1 MTTSFS
7 GVVPP
12 KVKLSPGN
20 RTTLLVLHLPCL
32 PVLKEGRFAVSR
44 RAFLRVTQT
53 TLVFLLALGVNV
65 PEVRGQA
72 SVQGQWSTL
81 NYTMTI
87 NPIHV
92 ALMHNGKILVT
103 TGSGNCPASQSGC
116 PSGPPYGGGNH
127 SGALVLDLG
136 GSSITQLSIGY
147 DIFCNGM
154 TALPDGRIL
163 IVGGTIAYDPFEG
176 SQQSTIFDPANN
188 SFTGQQN
195 MAHGRW
201 YPTVIMLGDGRIMA
215 FSGTN
220 ESGSTN
226 NAVEFFTAGSGWSQQ
241 YTAPWTPP
249 LYPRLHLLPNGK
261 VFASASQPNSHLF
274 NPANT
279 TWSVNI
285 ASTKYG
291 GTRTYGSSVL
301 LPLTPANNYDPVVM
315 ILGGNNPSTA
325 TTELIDMGSS
335 SPSWQWGPDMS
346 QPRIEMD
353 AVILPTGQILA
364 LGGSATDENASTASL
379 HADLYDPSSNS
390 FSSAG
395 SNAYARLYHTVSLL
409 LPDATVW
416 LAGSN
421 PSRGTYETHM
431 EIYKPAYLFNSDGS
445 LATRPS
451 ISSAPGNIT
460 WGGAFTVS
468 TPDAGNISQ
477 AVLVRPGSSTHSFDF
492 DQRLVGMS
500 FIAGSGSLTV
510 TAPPN
515 SNIAPPGYYMLFL
528 INNNGVPS
536 VATFVLLNG
545 SGGGNP
551 APTVTSVS
559 PNSGPAGGGT
569 GVTITGANFLA
580 GATVTIG
587 GSAATNVSVVSST
600 SITAKT
606 PSHASGTANVVVT
619 NSDGQSG
626 TLNNGYSYVNPAPTV
641 TSVSPSSGSSGG
653 ATGVTITGTNFL
665 SGATVTFGG
674 SAATN
679 VSVVSSTSITAKTP
693 SHATGTVNV
702 VVTNSDGQSGTL
714 NSGYSYVNPAPT
726 VTSVSPS
733 SGSSGG
739 ATGVTITGTNFLSG
753 ATVNFDGAAATN
765 VTVVSSTSITAKTP
779 THATGTVN
787 VVVTNSDGQSGT
799 LNSGY
804 TYVNTAPTVASVT
817 PASGP
822 IAGGT
827 GVTITGTNFVSG
839 ATVGFGG
846 TAATG
851 VTVVSS
857 TSITAT
863 VPAHAAGA
871 VDLVV
876 TNTNGQNGI
885 LPSGYTYNAPAD
897 FTITPTALS
906 PSLVAPGGS
915 ATSSITVTG
924 LNGFAGTV
932 NLSCSSISPVV
943 SPPPTCTFSPAA
955 VTGSGESTLTVH
967 TTAGTKAS
975 LAPGS
980 NGVFYGMGLPII
992 GLVGLGA
999 GLTSRQKRSCLLAGL
1014 LFVGLVLLTS
1024 CGGGSSSFS
1033 NGGNALPGTPANS
1046 YTVTISATGPVT
1058 HTASLSVT
1066 VN

>member
-1 MTTSFS
+1 VF
-7 GVVPP
+7 
-12 KVKLSPGN
+12 
-20 RTTLLVLHLPCL
+20 
-32 PVLKEGRFAVSR
+32 R
-44 RAFLRVTQT
+44 RACLRVTQT
-53 TLVFLLALGVNV
+53 TFALLFALTAVVPGVWA
-65 PEVRGQA
+65 QA
-72 SVQGQWSTL
+72 NVQGQWSTL

-103 TGSGNCPASQSGC
+103 SGSGNCPPSQSGC
-116 PSGPPYGGGNH
+116 PSGPPYGGGNR
-127 SGALVLDLG
+127 SGAVLLDPA
-136 GSSITQLSIGY
+136 GSSITQLSIGW

-176 SQQSTIFDPANN
+176 SQKSTIFDPANN
-188 SFTGQQN
+188 SFTDQQN

-220 ESGSTN
+220 ENGSTN
-226 NAVEFFTAGSGWSQQ
+226 NAVEFFTAGAGWSQQ
-241 YTAPWTPP
+241 YSAPWTPP

-274 NPANT
+274 NPGNT
-279 TWSVNI
+279 TWSLNI
-285 ASTKYG
+285 ASTRYG
-291 GTRTYGSSVL
+291 GTRIYGSSVL

-353 AVILPTGQILA
+353 AVMLPTGQVLA
-364 LGGSATDENASTASL
+364 LGGSASDEDGTTASL
-379 HADLYDPSSNS
+379 HADLYDPSSNR

-395 SNAYARLYHTVSLL
+395 SNVYPRLYHTVSLL

-421 PSRGTYETHM
+421 PTRGNYETHM

-451 ISSAPGNIT
+451 ISSAPGNIS
-460 WGGAFTVS
+460 WGGSFTVS
-468 TPDAGNISQ
+468 TPDAANISQ
-477 AVLVRPGSSTHSFDF
+477 VVLMRPGSSTHGFDF
-492 DQRLVGMS
+492 AQRLVGMS
-500 FIAGSGSLTV
+500 FTAGSSTLTV

-515 SNIAPPGYYMLFL
+515 GNIAPPGYYMLFL

-536 VATFVLLNG
+536 VASFVLLNG

-551 APTVTSVS
+551 APTVTAVS
-559 PNSGPAGGGT
+559 PNSGSAGGGT
-569 GVTITGANFLA
+569 GVTITGTNFA
-580 GATVTIG
+580 SGATVTFG
-587 GSAATNVSVVSST
+587 GSAATNVTVVSST

-606 PSHASGTANVVVT
+606 PSHGAGTVSVVVK
-619 NSDGQSG
+619 NSDGQTG
-626 TLNNGYSYVNPAPTV
+626 TLNSGYSYANPAPSV
-641 TSVSPSSGSSGG
+641 TSVSPNSGSSGG

-665 SGATVTFGG
+665 SGATVSFGG
-674 SAATN
+674 AAAAN
-679 VSVVSSTSITAKTP
+679 VNVVSSTSITAT
-693 SHATGTVNV
+693 
-702 VVTNSDGQSGTL
+702 
-714 NSGYSYVNPAPT
+714 
-726 VTSVSPS
+726 
-733 SGSSGG
+733 
-739 ATGVTITGTNFLSG
+739 
-753 ATVNFDGAAATN
+753 
-765 VTVVSSTSITAKTP
+765 TP
-779 THATGTVN
+779 THATGAVN
-787 VVVTNSDGQSGT
+787 VVVANSDGQSAT
-799 LNSGY
+799 LSNGY
-804 TYVNTAPTVASVT
+804 TYVNTAPSVASVT

-839 ATVGFGG
+839 ATVSFGG
-846 TAATG
+846 TPATG

-863 VPAHAAGA
+863 TPTHAQGA

-876 TNTNGQNGI
+876 TNSNGQNGT

-897 FTITPTALS
+897 FSITASPLS

-924 LNGFAGTV
+924 LNGFTGTV

-943 SPPPTCTFSPAA
+943 SPAPTCTFSPASI
-955 VTGSGESTLTVH
+955 TGSGKSTLTFR

-980 NGVFYGMGLPII
+980 KGIFYGMWLPIV

-999 GLTSRQKRSCLLAGL
+999 GLTSRQKRSGLLACL

-1024 CGGGSSSFS
+1024 CGGGGSSFS
-1033 NGGNALPGTPANS
+1033 NSGGGLPGTPADA